1 MFHYQCIIIIVVS
14 LSSSENSGEI
24 VVMRSAPTPLE
35 YLYHP
40 GNLRDFLSWLGGTGG
55 GSPGEQGV
63 GGVRE
68 TGQERAG
75 SGIST
80 MAEAGEKFKKKVS
93 FRYLLM
99 LIIQSKK
106 RPQQHFLTSS

>member
-1 MFHYQCIIIIVVS
+1 
-14 LSSSENSGEI
+14 
-24 VVMRSAPTPLE
+24 MRSAPTPLE

-40 GNLRDFLSWLGGTGG
+40 GNLRDFPSWLGGTGGG

-68 TGQERAG
+68 TGEERAG

-80 MAEAGEKFKKKVS
+80 MAEAGEKFKK
-93 FRYLLM
+93 
-99 LIIQSKK
+99 SKLSLFVNAYHPVK
-106 RPQQHFLTSS
+106 ETTPTTFLDFHLTFSEA